1 MARACRGYRRT
12 SGKGGIVTDHPAE
25 DLTSGE
31 VDEQLVEDLLD
42 ETRGPADPVPTVD
55 PNGDEVPEFP
65 EPPG

>member
-1 MARACRGYRRT
+1 
-12 SGKGGIVTDHPAE
+12 VTDHPAE